1 MPCLCLCVYRVVCFF
16 PVASLVSFGF
26 VPELWGFARLMLRLL
41 HGTVLLPCGIP
52 GKMIIP
58 LETLTTIAMLSCL
71 DAIVT
76 CRATHLLCQPLLV
89 AMKPLT
95 FDTFLAKPLFGYVT
109 RLLSPSYSVVS
120 CRWRWSLFQ
129 EGTCCWSITISIIII
144 NTPIY
149 WAWVEGLAFC
159 SVFCS
164 THATLGADKPALCS
178 LILRSLHDG
187 WMGTPW
193 QFDFE

>member
-16 PVASLVSFGF
+16 PVASLVSFGS
-26 VPELWGFARLMLRLL
+26 VPELWGSVRLLLDPFFFLVGSQARWSYPWIPLLSLPCLVVLMLSLQVALPILL
-41 HGTVLLPCGIP
+41 S
-52 GKMIIP
+52 
-58 LETLTTIAMLSCL
+58 A
-71 DAIVT
+71 
-76 CRATHLLCQPLLV
+76 PLLV

-95 FDTFLAKPLFGYVT
+95 FETFLAKPLFGYVT
-109 RLLSPSYSVVS
+109 RLLSLSYSVVS
-120 CRWRWSLFQ
+120 CRWRWSSFQ
-129 EGTCCWSITISIIII
+129 EGTCYWNITISTIII